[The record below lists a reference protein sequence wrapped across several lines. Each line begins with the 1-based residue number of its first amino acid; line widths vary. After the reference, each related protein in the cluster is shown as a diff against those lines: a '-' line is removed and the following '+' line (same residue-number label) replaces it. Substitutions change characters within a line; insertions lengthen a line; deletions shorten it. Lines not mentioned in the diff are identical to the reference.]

1 MTKTLAVSSEILITK
16 GGYPKQI
23 QTKPGLSENHSLS
36 LFHYH
41 NVYSWYGNL
50 ALQNV
55 IAMCN
60 ILGMMIK
67 PALDDI
73 IEMDITYNIDSCGI
87 LTMTKT
93 NKIR

>member
-60 ILGMMIK
+60 IPGMII
-67 PALDDI
+67 DDKCATFL
-73 IEMDITYNIDSCGI
+73 EMV
-87 LTMTKT
+87 
-93 NKIR
+93 